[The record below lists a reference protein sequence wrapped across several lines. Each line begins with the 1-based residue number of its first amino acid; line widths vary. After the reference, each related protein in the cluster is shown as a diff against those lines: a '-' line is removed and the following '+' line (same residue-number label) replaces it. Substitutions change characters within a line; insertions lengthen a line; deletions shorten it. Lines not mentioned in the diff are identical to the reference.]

1 MKDKFLIHLNFAP
14 KSKNCRLNWKCLGLY
29 SSWPPQLLSNVKGAG
44 ASLTEMSSWERYLKL
59 DRATQF
65 SNGVCGSKYPAHHSR
80 SSGLL
85 IPLSYLIPT
94 VIRGCTILALSSK
107 GQFQTKSIISKT
119 DFSSFSTYTYN
130 IQEGNKHDYVV
141 MLSSYILGN
150 LALFDRVGVTA
161 TLYKNTCLCGWVGTA
176 QADR

>member
-1 MKDKFLIHLNFAP
+1 MVAI
-14 KSKNCRLNWKCLGLY
+14 KSIY
-29 SSWPPQLLSNVKGAG
+29 
-44 ASLTEMSSWERYLKL
+44 
-59 DRATQF
+59 F
-65 SNGVCGSKYPAHHSR
+65 
-80 SSGLL
+80 
-85 IPLSYLIPT
+85 
-94 VIRGCTILALSSK
+94 IRGYSITTWTRRGGKRGSVVSPRLAKGWISCKMLPIVHSKGGGGQNWVKLGPRKK